1 LHKFDTLRTLS
12 TLLGDLECEA
22 MAHAAAVRAPG
33 RPRSDA
39 TRRSILE
46 AAYALLTE
54 RGPHAFTIEGVAA
67 RSGSAKTTIYRWW
80 PSKGALAI
88 DAFLDANAEALEFAH
103 DGTALEQLYAQLMS
117 VLRVFHSPAGKV
129 IAGIVAE
136 MQGDDEL
143 RLAYLERFIEPRRR
157 AIAAIM
163 ERGLAGGEL
172 RADLDIEATMDLL
185 YGSIYWRLLGCA
197 GSLDQAWI
205 DRLLV
210 VLMRGIAPRA
220 ETA

>member
-1 LHKFDTLRTLS
+1 
-12 TLLGDLECEA
+12 
-22 MAHAAAVRAPG
+22 MAHAAAVRTPG

-54 RGPHAFTIEGVAA
+54 RGPHSFTIEGVAA

-103 DGTALEQLYAQLMS
+103 VGTALEQLYAQLMS
-117 VLRVFHSPAGKV
+117 VLRVFRGPAGKV

-136 MQGDDEL
+136 MQGDEEL
-143 RLAYLERFIEPRRR
+143 RRAYLERFIEPRRKV
-157 AIAAIM
+157 IAEIM
-163 ERGLAGGEL
+163 EQGVAQGALRG
-172 RADLDIEATMDLL
+172 DLDIDAAMDLL
-185 YGSIYWRLLGCA
+185 YGALYWRLLGCR
-197 GSLDQAWI
+197 GELDQAWI
-205 DRLLV
+205 DRLLA
-210 VLMRGIAPRA
+210 VLMAGAGSGRG
-220 ETA
+220 